1 MVLLKAVATI
11 MKPEETP
18 TELNKSVF
26 TWNGEGLCIDALD
39 DVLHEPKDSAR
50 RFGRPDAAAK

>member
-1 MVLLKAVATI
+1 MVLLKAAATTRE
-11 MKPEETP
+11 PEEAP